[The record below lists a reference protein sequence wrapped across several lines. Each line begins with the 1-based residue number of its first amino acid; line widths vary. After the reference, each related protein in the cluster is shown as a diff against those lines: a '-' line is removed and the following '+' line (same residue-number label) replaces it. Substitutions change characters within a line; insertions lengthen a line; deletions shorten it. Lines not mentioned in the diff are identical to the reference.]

1 MLERIFLGIALVVFL
16 QTTSQS
22 QPRKLALLIGI
33 DNYPEASGMG
43 PLQVCNGISLMRQTL
58 LSQGFTEEDIL
69 ELKNGEATVTAV
81 REAFL
86 GHLGQLNAGDIAFVH
101 FTGHGLQIPDNDED
115 EPDGMDE
122 ALVLFDSRLN
132 DNASLLRDDQMWA
145 LLEKLCE
152 KAGPS
157 GQVLVLID
165 ACHAGGGQEARFLH
179 RANIVN
185 TPKFSG

>member
-43 PLQVCNGISLMRQTL
+43 PLQVCNGISSCGKPL

-81 REAFL
+81 REAFWAIL
-86 GHLGQLNAGDIAFVH
+86 GN
-101 FTGHGLQIPDNDED
+101 
-115 EPDGMDE
+115 
-122 ALVLFDSRLN
+122 
-132 DNASLLRDDQMWA
+132 
-145 LLEKLCE
+145 
-152 KAGPS
+152 
-157 GQVLVLID
+157 
-165 ACHAGGGQEARFLH
+165 
-179 RANIVN
+179 
-185 TPKFSG
+185 